1 MVLVDGARGSQLLLD
16 ELVIESLEGL
26 YVRQALLDLFHMRDH
41 VDEAAYGHV
50 RFLPLSPPAPLWR
63 KLPTSSCISLSFMI
77 YDLSQQKCEGD
88 EHISCCKCN

>member
-26 YVRQALLDLFHMRDH
+26 YVWQALLDLFHMRDH

-50 RFLPLSPPAPLWR
+50 RLLPYRPPAPLR
-63 KLPTSSCISLSFMI
+63 LELPSSPCIYLSC
-77 YDLSQQKCEGD
+77 YLTNDLSQQKCED
-88 EHISCCKCN
+88 D

>member
-50 RFLPLSPPAPLWR
+50 RLLPLGPPAPLGPE
-63 KLPTSSCISLSFMI
+63 LPTSSCI
-77 YDLSQQKCEGD
+77 Y
-88 EHISCCKCN
+88 